1 MGFSWGRG
9 GGGRHNG
16 GADRFGGRRPD
27 RLGSGSGTVL
37 AGQTIWQPIIDAAE
51 GMGATFSDPVAMEGV
66 NALDSAA
73 DCVAAVGAAFKT
85 VGQTV
90 LDSVRIDPRVQAAY
104 EEMGDYIL
112 AAEDRIRDAAT
123 SVRSAHNEQIENIE
137 ENSPLDRA
145 WDLTQ
150 HDDIR

>member
-1 MGFSWGRG
+1 MGLFGGNGRHSGGTG
-9 GGGRHNG
+9 GG
-16 GADRFGGRRPD
+16 RFGGRGGSYRN
-27 RLGSGSGTVL
+27 GSGSGAVL

-51 GMGATFSDPVAMEGV
+51 SMHGTFSDPVAMEGV

-73 DCVAAVGAAFKT
+73 DCVASVGQAFKLC
-85 VGQTV
+85 GQTV

-104 EEMGDYIL
+104 EEMGDYIM

-123 SVRSAHNEQIENIE
+123 SVRNAHQEQIEAIE
-137 ENSPLDRA
+137 ENDPRDRA

-150 HDDIR
+150 HDDLR